1 MDKETILRQSKIY
14 AYFYGRG
21 NAFQELLMVIG
32 AMFIGFALVVKSASD
47 DNEFGFLGV
56 LFLIIGAILIIGGF
70 VWIIYK
76 KFSFD
81 KRGEREYDAEIQY
94 RIEEAKRKGLEKLNI
109 ISDQIER
116 VEPVVL
122 NGVAHN
128 DNVAINLAMGF
139 FAKIANK
146 IRYWNARHSLTVATA
161 IFAGIILTFAFAV
174 ADKTALLVI
183 LIIAAIAGAG
193 ALGYV
198 TYTKREKEE
207 YVDPQTIENLRQL
220 PPAFL
225 MKLGSDDAIRFSLPA
240 ITVYMFGDDQ
250 LYMYYQYID
259 IVTGQIFCEGV
270 HEYFYEDIVGVISE
284 QKVEKMLSRSG
295 WLKKKVK
302 IVDYLKETISV
313 VSSGCTHNESY
324 VVPMGGS
331 LLDTKFVGMRN
342 LIRQKKAEK

>member
-1 MDKETILRQSKIY
+1 MLRQSKIY
-14 AYFYGRG
+14 AYFYGRS
-21 NAFQELLMVIG
+21 NAFQELLAVIG
-32 AMFIGFALVVKSASD
+32 VMFLGFAVAVKNVSD
-47 DNEFGFLGV
+47 DNSFFEV
-56 LFLIIGAILIIGGF
+56 LFCIIGVILIIGAF

-81 KRGEREYDAEIQY
+81 KRGEREYDAELQY
-94 RIEEAKRKGLEKLNI
+94 RVEDAKRKGLEKLNI

-128 DNVAINLAMGF
+128 DDVAINLAMGS
-139 FAKIANK
+139 FARLADKL
-146 IRYWNARHSLTVATA
+146 RYFYARHSLTVASFFVVA
-161 IFAGIILTFAFAV
+161 FIFMFANAV
-174 ADKTALLVI
+174 ADQTALLVI
-183 LIIAAIAGAG
+183 LILAATVGAG
-193 ALGYV
+193 FLGYV

-207 YVDPQTIENLRQL
+207 YVDPRTIDKLRRL

-250 LYMYYQYID
+250 LYMYYQYLD

-284 QKVEKMLSRSG
+284 QKVEKMLRRSG
-295 WLKKKVK
+295 LLKNK
-302 IVDYLKETISV
+302 IRIIDYLKETISV
-313 VSSGCTHNESY
+313 VSSGCTHKESY